1 MISHKLRLLFIVLG
15 LFLFAA
21 VSVIGTLSTKAANAQ
36 DTCSLDTIKGTYIWE
51 GQGVFIDGDS
61 ALPYAEAGI
70 WTLDGEGNAQGTF
83 SGSIGTEI
91 IDKQSF
97 TATYTHISDCVFVVV
112 APVGDNEFVS
122 FDFFTTPSGD
132 IMTYFGPGFSGTH
145 TRQ

>member
-1 MISHKLRLLFIVLG
+1 MKRQRIQLSLIVLG
-15 LFLFAA
+15 LVLIAA
-21 VSVIGTLSTKAANAQ
+21 LSIIGALSADEANVQETCTLE
-36 DTCSLDTIKGTYIWE
+36 TIKGTYIFE

-61 ALPYAEAGI
+61 SLPYAEAGI
-70 WTLDGEGNAQGTF
+70 WTMDGAGNAQGVF
-83 SGSIGTEI
+83 SASLGTEY

-97 TATYTHISDCVFVVV
+97 TATYTYVSDCVFVVV
-112 APVGDNEFVS
+112 APVGENESVS